1 MFLKYAYLRYFILDV
16 NERNSLLYLLH
27 IQFTYI
33 TYIILLHISIFMNND
48 ILCSSNVRSLWI
60 IFPIYYIFD
69 KDIDIFSHY
78 RINSYYLLRG

>member
-1 MFLKYAYLRYFILDV
+1 M
-16 NERNSLLYLLH
+16 H
-27 IQFTYI
+27 IYDTSFWMLMNVIVYCTYYIYQFTYI

-78 RINSYYLLRG
+78 RINSYYLLWG